1 MRVLGFGHCTL
12 DQIAVVD
19 RFPEPDFKKN
29 MLQFSMQG
37 GGSAATAMV
46 ALARWGHEAA
56 FIGKVGGDERGRQII
71 RTIEDEGVDTSRLI
85 VEEDAIS
92 QLSFIV
98 VEAGTGRK
106 QTFITAGSVSEMTA
120 DEVDESV
127 LDGVELLLVDG
138 THLDAEL
145 KLMRAAKDRGIK
157 VVLDASH
164 NEGQIR
170 ESVAYCDY
178 LVASERFASQFAGVG
193 QLESLCHALLEKG
206 PSVVVVT
213 LGDEGCVAMDHE
225 DRKMI
230 RQDAIDV
237 EVVDTTGAGDV
248 LHGAVVR
255 GILEGDSLAEMVA
268 FANAAAAL
276 TCTGV
281 GGRGAIPTL
290 DEVREAMG

>member
-1 MRVLGFGHCTL
+1 MRILGIGHCTL

-19 RFPEPDFKKN
+19 RFPEPDFKKD

-46 ALARWGHEAA
+46 ALARWGVDTA
-56 FIGKVGGDERGRQII
+56 FIGKVGNDDRGNQIV
-71 RTIEDEGVDTSRLI
+71 RTIADEGVDAAHII
-85 VEEDAIS
+85 VEDGAIS

-98 VEAGTGRK
+98 VEAGSGRK
-106 QTFITAGSVSEMTA
+106 QTFVTAGSVSGLGPA
-120 DEVDESV
+120 EVDESA
-127 LDGVELLLVDG
+127 LDGVGILLVDG

-145 KLMRAAKDRGIK
+145 KLMRAAKERGIT
-157 VVLDASH
+157 VVLDASK
-164 NEGQIR
+164 NDIQIR

-206 PSVVVVT
+206 PSVAVVT

-225 DRKMI
+225 TREII
-230 RQDAIDV
+230 REDAV
-237 EVVDTTGAGDV
+237 EVDVVDTTGAGDV
-248 LHGAVVR
+248 LHGAIVR
-255 GILEGDSLAEMVA
+255 GIIEEMTLAETVS

-276 TCTGV
+276 TCTGI
-281 GGRGAIPTL
+281 GGRGAIPSL
-290 DEVREAMG
+290 EEIAAAMA

>member
-1 MRVLGFGHCTL
+1 MRVLGLGHCTL
-12 DQIAVVD
+12 DQIALVD

-29 MLQFSMQG
+29 MLQFSVQG

-46 ALARWGHEAA
+46 ALARWGVETA
-56 FIGKVGGDERGRQII
+56 FVGKVGADDRGKQII
-71 RTIEDEGVDTSRLI
+71 RTIADDGVDAENMI
-85 VEEDAIS
+85 VEEGAIS

-106 QTFITAGSVSEMTA
+106 QTFVTAGSVAPLSA
-120 DEVDESV
+120 REVDESW
-127 LDGVELLLVDG
+127 LDGIELLLVDG
-138 THLDAEL
+138 THIEAEL
-145 KLMRAAKDRGIK
+145 KLMHAARERGVK

-164 NEGQIR
+164 NDRQIR
-170 ESVAYCDY
+170 ELVAYCDY

-206 PSVVVVT
+206 PSVVIVT
-213 LGDEGCVAMDHE
+213 LGDEGCVAMQND
-225 DRKMI
+225 DREMV
-230 RQDAIDV
+230 RQAAVDV

-255 GILEGDSLAEMVA
+255 GILEGEPLEDIVS

-276 TCTGV
+276 TCTGI

-290 DEVREAMG
+290 EEVRAASD